1 MRPYYLTGL
10 FLSLVGSITL
20 SSEWIITDFLSG
32 DYQNDMP
39 FTGWAFYLFV
49 IFISFFLGIICSY
62 PAMLFLWLMEARKG
76 NKFIPLY
83 HLIIFLFF
91 SLISLYYEIDW
102 NQYIRAFAYY
112 YLPGVLGYYI
122 FVQRKRRRV
131 VFDENN
137 W

>member
-1 MRPYYLTGL
+1 MRPYFLTGL
-10 FLSLVGSITL
+10 FLCLVGSIIL

-32 DYQNDMP
+32 NYQEDIP

-49 IFISFFLGIICSY
+49 IFMSFFLSIICSY

-76 NKFIPLY
+76 NKFFLFY

-102 NQYIRAFAYY
+102 NQYIRAIAYY

-122 FVQRKRRRV
+122 FVQRKRIKI
-131 VFDENN
+131 D
-137 W
+137 

>member
-1 MRPYYLTGL
+1 MRPYFLTGL
-10 FLSLVGSITL
+10 FLCLVGSIIL

-32 DYQNDMP
+32 NYQEDIP
-39 FTGWAFYLFV
+39 FTGWDFYLFV
-49 IFISFFLGIICSY
+49 IFMSFFLSIICSY

-76 NKFIPLY
+76 NKFFLFY

-102 NQYIRAFAYY
+102 NQYIRAIAYY

-122 FVQRKRRRV
+122 FVQRKRIKI
-131 VFDENN
+131 D
-137 W
+137 

>member
-1 MRPYYLTGL
+1 MRPYFLTGL

-39 FTGWAFYLFV
+39 FTGWDFYLFV
-49 IFISFFLGIICSY
+49 IFISFFLGLIFSY

-76 NKFIPLY
+76 NKFFLYY

-91 SLISLYYEIDW
+91 SLISIYYEIDW
-102 NQYIRAFAYY
+102 NQYIRGFAYY
-112 YLPGVLGYYI
+112 YLPGILGYYI
-122 FVQRKRRRV
+122 FVQRKRIKI
-131 VFDENN
+131 N
-137 W
+137 